1 MYSPEYSI
9 KTKIERYKNPSS
21 LGIVYIPVKMSLLPL
36 LKN

>member
-21 LGIVYIPVKMSLLPL
+21 LGIIIKFQ
-36 LKN
+36 